1 MYSYRVKGKRKGVT
15 LGQYETALEGALA
28 YARHR
33 LKEAAYTEQVA
44 SPSLQ
49 EQSASPPRAT
59 QSRDEPAASGDG
71 PKRRRSLQA
80 SAKPSVA
87 DSAKPSVADSPKA
100 KEAGSAPKGGRS
112 SVRTGS
118 QVSKTISKTSR
129 ARTARA
135 KGGGPKGGVPR
146 GGVPRGGNRRVQ
158 GDQLVARPPCG
169 TRKSSSTRMMSTRDL
184 RDLRDLLST
193 CPRICRFRREVE
205 RGSLYI
211 HFVHMRND
219 RLTPRL
225 GPCTICSTTLAR
237 AR

>member
-1 MYSYRVKGKRKGVT
+1 MRGTGSRRQHTRSRWHLHLFKSRAPRRQEPRRVATSRQRVATAQSGVGLCRPLRSPLWRT
-15 LGQYETALEGALA
+15 LRSPLWRTLRRPRRRAARPKEVGAVC
-28 YARHR
+28 ARAR
-33 LKEAAYTEQVA
+33 R
-44 SPSLQ
+44 S
-49 EQSASPPRAT
+49 
-59 QSRDEPAASGDG
+59 
-71 PKRRRSLQA
+71 RRRS
-80 SAKPSVA
+80 PRR
-87 DSAKPSVADSPKA
+87 
-100 KEAGSAPKGGRS
+100 AGHAPLE
-112 SVRTGS
+112 
-118 QVSKTISKTSR
+118 
-129 ARTARA
+129 
-135 KGGGPKGGVPR
+135 PR

-169 TRKSSSTRMMSTRDL
+169 TRKSSSTRMMST

>member
-1 MYSYRVKGKRKGVT
+1 MRGTGSRRQHTRSRWHLHLFKSRAPRRQEPRRVGTSRQRVATAQSGVGLCRPLRSPLWRT
-15 LGQYETALEGALA
+15 LRSPLWRTLRRPRRRAARPKEVGAVC
-28 YARHR
+28 ARAR
-33 LKEAAYTEQVA
+33 R
-44 SPSLQ
+44 S
-49 EQSASPPRAT
+49 
-59 QSRDEPAASGDG
+59 
-71 PKRRRSLQA
+71 RRRS
-80 SAKPSVA
+80 PRR
-87 DSAKPSVADSPKA
+87 
-100 KEAGSAPKGGRS
+100 AGHAPLE
-112 SVRTGS
+112 
-118 QVSKTISKTSR
+118 
-129 ARTARA
+129 
-135 KGGGPKGGVPR
+135 PR

-193 CPRICRFRREVE
+193 CPRICCFRREVE

-211 HFVHMRND
+211 HFVHMRID

>member
-1 MYSYRVKGKRKGVT
+1 MRGTGSRRQHTRSRWHLHLFKSRAPRRQEPRRVGTSRQRVATAQSGVGLCRPLRSPLWRT
-15 LGQYETALEGALA
+15 LRSPLWRTLRRPRRRAARPKEVGAVC
-28 YARHR
+28 ARAR
-33 LKEAAYTEQVA
+33 R
-44 SPSLQ
+44 S
-49 EQSASPPRAT
+49 
-59 QSRDEPAASGDG
+59 
-71 PKRRRSLQA
+71 RRRS
-80 SAKPSVA
+80 PRR
-87 DSAKPSVADSPKA
+87 
-100 KEAGSAPKGGRS
+100 AGHAPLE
-112 SVRTGS
+112 
-118 QVSKTISKTSR
+118 
-129 ARTARA
+129 
-135 KGGGPKGGVPR
+135 PR

-169 TRKSSSTRMMSTRDL
+169 TRKSSSTRMMST

>member
-1 MYSYRVKGKRKGVT
+1 MRGTGSRRQHTRSRWHLHLFKSRAPRRQEPRRVATSRQRVATAQSGVGLCRPLRSPLWRT
-15 LGQYETALEGALA
+15 LRSPLWRTLRRPRRRAARPKEVGAVC
-28 YARHR
+28 ARAR
-33 LKEAAYTEQVA
+33 R
-44 SPSLQ
+44 S
-49 EQSASPPRAT
+49 
-59 QSRDEPAASGDG
+59 
-71 PKRRRSLQA
+71 RRRS
-80 SAKPSVA
+80 PRR
-87 DSAKPSVADSPKA
+87 
-100 KEAGSAPKGGRS
+100 AGHAPLEPR
-112 SVRTGS
+112 
-118 QVSKTISKTSR
+118 
-129 ARTARA
+129 
-135 KGGGPKGGVPR
+135 GGVPR

>member
-1 MYSYRVKGKRKGVT
+1 MRGTGSRRQHTRSRWHLHLFKSRAPRRQEPRRVGTSRQRVATAQSGVGLCRPLRSPLWRT
-15 LGQYETALEGALA
+15 LRSPLWRTLRRPRRRAARPKEVGAVC
-28 YARHR
+28 ARAR
-33 LKEAAYTEQVA
+33 R
-44 SPSLQ
+44 S
-49 EQSASPPRAT
+49 
-59 QSRDEPAASGDG
+59 
-71 PKRRRSLQA
+71 RRRS
-80 SAKPSVA
+80 PRR
-87 DSAKPSVADSPKA
+87 
-100 KEAGSAPKGGRS
+100 AGHAPPPP
-112 SVRTGS
+112 
-118 QVSKTISKTSR
+118 
-129 ARTARA
+129 A
-135 KGGGPKGGVPR
+135 PH
-146 GGVPRGGNRRVQ
+146 RRVQ

>member
-1 MYSYRVKGKRKGVT
+1 MRGTGSRRQHTRSRWHLHLFKSRAPRRQELRRVATSRQRVATAQSGVGLCRPLRSPLWRT
-15 LGQYETALEGALA
+15 LRSPLWRTLRRPRRRAARPKEVGAVC
-28 YARHR
+28 ARAR
-33 LKEAAYTEQVA
+33 R
-44 SPSLQ
+44 S
-49 EQSASPPRAT
+49 
-59 QSRDEPAASGDG
+59 
-71 PKRRRSLQA
+71 RRRS
-80 SAKPSVA
+80 PRR
-87 DSAKPSVADSPKA
+87 
-100 KEAGSAPKGGRS
+100 AGHAPLE
-112 SVRTGS
+112 
-118 QVSKTISKTSR
+118 
-129 ARTARA
+129 
-135 KGGGPKGGVPR
+135 PR

-193 CPRICRFRREVE
+193 CPRICCFRREVE

-211 HFVHMRND
+211 HFVHMRID